1 MRDNKKYQSKKYLH
15 FDSRIEYTNVQKYVE
30 DPMKI
35 EKHNFYPLLK
45 YTQSTD
51 KFDATQISIRDD
63 KLPIKTKPR
72 NIMYACHKDNF
83 IYRYYGELLNEAY
96 SKWAKENDINEES
109 IAYREPKYS
118 KSNIDSAA
126 EVINAIVEYQY
137 CYIIVGDFESYFDSL
152 DHQLLKKRVKIVLNM
167 VNLEEDWYRVFRSV
181 TRYSYCEKELI
192 NSLFGTDK
200 YLRKKRKFS
209 YFDNTR
215 EYREF
220 KKKYKISFN
229 KNDIGIPQGTAISA
243 VLANVYAILFDK
255 EIKSLVKDYNGL
267 YRRYSD
273 DFIIVIPAQGDF
285 GKSEFNELASK
296 INTLAAREKL
306 KIHLSKTHYLQ
317 YEQNEIKHLDSNITC
332 NLDYLGFA
340 FDGENVRMR
349 SKSPYKFYRKANRLI
364 EKAKKAKEKKN
375 LKKLPYRKKIYTLY
389 TDAGINSTPYGNF
402 ITYAIKAQKAFDEIS
417 PNTNNL
423 ILQQI
428 KNRKTKIEKKL
439 GYRISFKH

>member
-1 MRDNKKYQSKKYLH
+1 MKENEKYQSKKYLH
-15 FDSRIEYTNVQKYVE
+15 FDSRVEYSNVQKYVE

-51 KFDATQISIRDD
+51 RYDLTQKSIRND

-72 NIMYACHKDNF
+72 DIMYASHKDNY
-83 IYRYYGELLNEAY
+83 IYRYYGELLNEKY

-118 KSNIDSAA
+118 KNNIESAA
-126 EVINAIVEYQY
+126 EVISAIVEHQY
-137 CYIIVGDFESYFDSL
+137 CYILVGDFESYFDSL
-152 DHQLLKKRVKIVLNM
+152 DHQLLKKRVKIILDI
-167 VNLEEDWYRVFRSV
+167 VNLEKDWYRVLRSV

-192 NSLFGTDK
+192 NGLLGSDK
-200 YLRKKRKFS
+200 YLKKKRKFS

-220 KKKYKISFN
+220 KKEYKISFN
-229 KNDIGIPQGTAISA
+229 KQNIGIPQGTAISA

-255 EIKSLVKDYNGL
+255 EIKSLVKNHNGF

-273 DFIIVIPAQGDF
+273 DFIIVIPAHDDF
-285 GKSEFNELASK
+285 GKSEFNKMASK
-296 INTLAAREKL
+296 ITTLAVREKL
-306 KIHLSKTHYLQ
+306 RIHPSKTHSLL
-317 YEQNEIKHLDSNITC
+317 YEKNKIIHLNSNISC
-332 NLDYLGFA
+332 NLDYSGFS
-340 FDGENVRMR
+340 FDGKNVRMR
-349 SKSPYKFYRKANRLI
+349 SKSPYKFYRKASRLI
-364 EKAKKAKEKKN
+364 EKAKKAKEKKQ

-389 TDAGINSTPYGNF
+389 TDAGTDSTPYGNF

-423 ILQQI
+423 IMQQI
-428 KNRKTKIEKKL
+428 KNRKIKIEKKL
-439 GYRISFKH
+439 GYKISFKY